1 MDESPETTS
10 TVTSAPQWQ
19 ALPQRARRVFMIS
32 GGLAVGAPSLAI
44 GWVPMLATDLPGWAK
59 LAMYITLVI
68 ACAMAGA
75 MLGRRRWQHTS
86 WRLDDTGLSVR
97 RGRYFFSE
105 THVPRSRVQ
114 HLDLE
119 RGPIERRQGLATLVV
134 HTAGTRTHALR
145 QPGLD
150 ENEAMALRDA
160 LLPKAGRNDDN
171 L

>member
-1 MDESPETTS
+1 MDESLETTS
-10 TVTSAPQWQ
+10 TVASAPQWQ
-19 ALPQRARRVFMIS
+19 ALPQRAKRVFMLS
-32 GGLAVGAPSLAI
+32 GGLVGGALSLAI
-44 GWVPMLATDLPGWAK
+44 GWVPVLIMDFSVAARIGL
-59 LAMYITLVI
+59 YIALVI

-86 WRLDDTGLSVR
+86 WRLDDAGLSVR

-105 THVPRSRVQ
+105 TLVPRSRVQ

>member
-1 MDESPETTS
+1 
-10 TVTSAPQWQ
+10 
-19 ALPQRARRVFMIS
+19 
-32 GGLAVGAPSLAI
+32 
-44 GWVPMLATDLPGWAK
+44 
-59 LAMYITLVI
+59 
-68 ACAMAGA
+68 

-105 THVPRSRVQ
+105 TLVPRSRVQ

-150 ENEAMALRDA
+150 EAEAMALRDA